1 MHAQIAENIARVEK
15 RIKKAAGGNALPTL
29 VAVSKTQTGETLA
42 AAYDAGL
49 RTFGEN
55 RVQEAV
61 EKFTALK
68 AAHTDITLHLIG
80 PLQTNKAK
88 AAVAIFD
95 VIETLDRVDI
105 IDAVAGECKK
115 QNKNPV
121 CFLQVNTGDESQKAG
136 CNIDEIGKLLA
147 HARNVGVMITGLMC
161 IPPVA
166 DPPALHFALLKKLAA
181 QHGLKNLSMGMSG
194 DFERAIKLG
203 ATHIRIGTAIFGA
216 RSKP

>member
-1 MHAQIAENIARVEK
+1 MHDQIAANIARVE
-15 RIKKAAGGNALPTL
+15 RLIKKAADGKPLPTL

-49 RTFGEN
+49 WSFGEN

-68 AAHTDITLHLIG
+68 AVHTDITLHLIG

-88 AAVAIFD
+88 QAVALFD
-95 VIETLDRVDI
+95 VIETLDRLEI
-105 IDAVAGECKK
+105 IDAVAAEIKK
-115 QNKNPV
+115 QNTNPI
-121 CFLQVNTGDESQKAG
+121 CFLQVNTGDEPQKAG
-136 CNIDEIGKLLA
+136 CKIDEIGKLLT
-147 HARNVGVMITGLMC
+147 HARNVGVTITGLMC
-161 IPPVA
+161 IPPVIE
-166 DPPALHFALLKKLAA
+166 PPALHFALLKKLAE

-203 ATHIRIGTAIFGA
+203 ATHIRIGTALFGA